1 MDSIMISK
9 VIKMR
14 GRWHPERLG
23 RGTRRPRLYLQ
34 PGPANRHRE
43 PRNRENREGASQA
56 GILET

>member
-14 GRWHPERLG
+14 GKWHPERLG

-34 PGPANRHRE
+34 LGPSPYHRE
-43 PRNRENREGASQA
+43 PRNREDCEIAPQA